1 MNHIAIRDRLIMQF
15 LLLVT
20 VRKMAKIIGWS
31 KTPGVNIGV
40 TMGTSKWLGTEVT
53 IVALLL
59 MECIL
64 LFEFNSFF
72 V

>member
-1 MNHIAIRDRLIMQF
+1 MLF

-20 VRKMAKIIGWS
+20 VLKMAKITGWS

-40 TMGTSKWLGTEVT
+40 TRGTSKWLGTGIT

-59 MECIL
+59 MECIP

-72 V
+72 A